1 MDNEIITMT
10 PSEFRELKHSDMLMA
25 AGFDA
30 LDEHLEH
37 HGVLGQR
44 KGVRNGPPYPLSP
57 ENHSAAEKKAGWRK
71 SLASGGDVKKEKAE
85 PPKVTIGGLFNHKK
99 KDSKSETEKAD
110 EEEKKKSTSSSNS
123 DNRKDPE
130 EAELDRLEKEEAA
143 NNEPEK
149 PKEMTPAERKQ
160 DMQDAVKSGDYER
173 VQKYFSELTP
183 DQISEA
189 ITRMDLQRNLN
200 RYAPKEPKPQQPQQ
214 PKETDE
220 YKEFRNKRND
230 EAVAEA
236 DFKYAEKHFSE
247 MSNDQIQQMIDRLNY
262 KKTLDQTNPKPKKDA
277 MDRIDNVVKKLDK
290 VNNWANS
297 GIKWW
302 NTAAKINN
310 TFNENKW
317 PMIDTNISTKFN
329 TPANWASKLKAA
341 ANAKDDTYVENLK
354 KAVNSV
360 NNDSKQSNQTE
371 NKPNNDSKSNNQ
383 SSQSQNT
390 SATSTSTTSTSSQ
403 NNHKKKHK
411 DK

>member
-1 MDNEIITMT
+1 MADTLITMT
-10 PSEFRELKHSDMLMA
+10 PSEFKELKHSENLMA

-30 LDEHLEH
+30 LSDITGNSLEH
-37 HGVLGQR
+37 HGK
-44 KGVRNGPPYPLSP
+44 KGMKWHVKNGPPYPL
-57 ENHSAAEKKAGWRK
+57 NAEGQRKFEAMVAKNKKAEAR
-71 SLASGGDVKKEKAE
+71 ATNGDVKKEKAE
-85 PPKVTIGGLFNHKK
+85 PPKATIGGLFNHKK

-123 DNRKDPE
+123 DDRKDPE

-143 NNEPEK
+143 NEEPEK

-200 RYAPKEPKPQQPQQ
+200 RYAPKEPKE

-220 YKEFRNKRND
+220 YKEFRNKRNE

-247 MSNDQIQQMIDRLNY
+247 MSNDQIQQIIDRLNY
-262 KKTLDQTNPKPKKDA
+262 KKSLDQTNPKPKKDA

-341 ANAKDDTYVENLK
+341 ANAKDDSYVENLK

-371 NKPNNDSKSNNQ
+371 NKPNNDPKPNA
-383 SSQSQNT
+383 
-390 SATSTSTTSTSSQ
+390 SATSTTSTTSTSSQ
-403 NNHKKKHK
+403 NNYKKKHK
-411 DK
+411 GK